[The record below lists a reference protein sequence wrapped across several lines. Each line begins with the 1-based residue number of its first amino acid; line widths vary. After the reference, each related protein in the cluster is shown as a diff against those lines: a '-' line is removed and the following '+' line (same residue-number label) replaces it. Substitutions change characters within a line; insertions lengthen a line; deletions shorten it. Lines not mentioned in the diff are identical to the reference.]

1 MFTEGST
8 KMKTSN
14 ATYLIK
20 KGVSSVWKNFI
31 MSFASFSIML
41 VSLLQISC
49 SVLLMMNVNIIMGN
63 IEDTNEITIY
73 VKEGATDEQVDHIKK
88 VLESNPEL
96 ADVKYYSKEAAL
108 EDFRADM
115 AEYSELIDYLAENPM
130 PETFLVRVTDIS
142 KIRYVTQA
150 IQSIDGVEQV
160 KAPYDFAGALVNIRN
175 TFSVILVVMLTI
187 LIIVSVVIVSNS
199 IRTSVFARRAEIDI
213 MKYVGATRGFI
224 RTPFFVEG
232 MFIGILAGAGAWG
245 VTWVIYDA
253 VSGLFAS
260 DLTVWQMFGFYG
272 LIPFDDICWPT
283 LAINCG
289 AGALLGAVG
298 TMFVMNRYLR
308 EKKKV

>member
-1 MFTEGST
+1 
-8 KMKTSN
+8 MKTSN

-20 KGVSSVWKNFI
+20 KGIASVWKNFI
-31 MSFASFSIML
+31 MSSASFCIML

-73 VKEGATDEQVDHIKK
+73 VKENATDEQVSHIKS

-96 ADVKYYSKEAAL
+96 ADVKYYSKEEAL
-108 EDFRADM
+108 EDFRQDM
-115 AEYSELIDYLAENPM
+115 AEYSELIDYLEENPM

-142 KIRYVTQA
+142 KIRFITAA

-175 TFSVILVVMLTI
+175 TFSIILVVMLAI
-187 LIIVSVVIVSNS
+187 LLVVTVIIVSNS
-199 IRTSVFARRAEIDI
+199 IRTSVFSRRAEIDI

-224 RTPFFVEG
+224 RIPFFVEG

-253 VSGLFAS
+253 VSALFES
-260 DLTVWQMFGFYG
+260 ELTVWQMFGFYG
-272 LIPFDDICWPT
+272 LIPFDAICWQT

-289 AGALLGAVG
+289 AGAFLGAVG
-298 TMFVMNRYLR
+298 TMFVMSRYLK
-308 EKKKV
+308 EKKKA